1 MDAGVPPSL
10 VQLWSSSE
18 LNVLT
23 PSLHTVGSSS
33 LEQATDPGGID
44 TGMLSVPPPAWID
57 PMSSIQRRQPGRCQ
71 LLQQLVACGM
81 MPPLAA
87 LLQSGKLNG
96 QKEAL
101 WMTADFTARGTVR
114 GLTPPAHAGAL
125 EPLMDLLTV

>member
-44 TGMLSVPPPAWID
+44 TGMLSMAPPSMDRPHVLHPEEAAGTLPAPPAAGCLWHD
-57 PMSSIQRRQPGRCQ
+57 VSLGGSAAKWKVEWPAGSSLDDG
-71 LLQQLVACGM
+71 
-81 MPPLAA
+81 
-87 LLQSGKLNG
+87 
-96 QKEAL
+96 
-101 WMTADFTARGTVR
+101 
-114 GLTPPAHAGAL
+114 
-125 EPLMDLLTV
+125 